1 MPHEVLKAFSYSE
14 DGVSAIVAAIGD
26 EPEIPAALIAGL
38 IAEGY
43 IAETKS
49 LGAAPE
55 NKMLAAAP
63 ENKARDPLDHDGDGR
78 KGGSVPAG
86 TDDLTDEEINA
97 DIMAMPSVDFDPRE
111 PKAERLAKRNAGR
124 AARDAKA

>member
-1 MPHEVLKAFSYSE
+1 MPYEALKTFPFSR
-14 DGVSAIVAAIGD
+14 DGVTVETALAGD
-26 EPEIPAALIAGL
+26 RPDIPAALVPGL

-49 LGAAPE
+49 LGGAPE
-55 NKMLAAAP
+55 NKMLGAAP

-86 TDDLTDEEINA
+86 VDDLTDEEINA

>member
-26 EPEIPAALIAGL
+26 EPEIPAALVAGL

-49 LGAAPE
+49 LGGAPE

-63 ENKARDPLDHDGDGR
+63 ENKGRDPLDHDGDGR
-78 KGGSVPAG
+78 KGGSLPSV
-86 TDDLTDEEINA
+86 DDLTDEEINA